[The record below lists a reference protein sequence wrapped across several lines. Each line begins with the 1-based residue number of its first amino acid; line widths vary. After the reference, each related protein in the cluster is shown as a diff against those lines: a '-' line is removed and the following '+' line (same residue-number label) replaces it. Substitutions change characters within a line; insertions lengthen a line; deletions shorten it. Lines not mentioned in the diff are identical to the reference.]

1 MWRNRLHDPVERDSQ
16 DTSATDARGIETLVK
31 ESTNLKGVIQ
41 SMALAT
47 SPRILIAED
56 SEDTRLLI
64 AAYLQPTGYEC
75 ELAENGRAAVDKFA
89 SVDFDLVLMDLEMPV
104 MDGYI
109 ATRKI
114 REYEAQ
120 RGGRA
125 VPILAFTSF
134 SGEEYFQRSWDAG
147 CNAHL
152 IKPMD
157 KASLLDAIQQ
167 HLKTRGALC
176 IVVPDELKDLAPR
189 YLRSR
194 RADLV
199 ALATALDRGD
209 YEAIRVLGHNLK
221 GTGSGYGFAGITVI
235 GRCLEFAA
243 KAKSADQVRAQTASL
258 ADYLDR
264 VEVV

>member
-1 MWRNRLHDPVERDSQ
+1 MLRWLF
-16 DTSATDARGIETLVK
+16 
-31 ESTNLKGVIQ
+31 
-41 SMALAT
+41 
-47 SPRILIAED
+47 
-56 SEDTRLLI
+56 
-64 AAYLQPTGYEC
+64 
-75 ELAENGRAAVDKFA
+75 AENGRAAVDKFA
-89 SVDFDLVLMDLEMPV
+89 SIDIDLVLMDLEMPV
-104 MDGYI
+104 MDGYA

-114 REYEAQ
+114 REHEAQ
-120 RGGRA
+120 RGGRG

-134 SGEEYFQRSWDAG
+134 AGEEYFQRSWDAG

-167 HLKTRGALC
+167 HLKTRGTIC

-189 YLRSR
+189 YLKSR

-199 ALATALDRGD
+199 ALAAALDKGD

-243 KAKSADQVRAQTASL
+243 KAKSPDQVRAQTAALS
-258 ADYLDR
+258 DYLDR